1 VYSLELVVSPRG
13 GVFKYSDQLPAL
25 VCEGLSY
32 EALLERAYKLL
43 PPRKARGERLELEP
57 PEVVTVG
64 KRTFIANFK
73 RICDTLNRD
82 PRLVLRFLLRELGAS
97 GNIEGDAA
105 VIYGVVTRKM
115 VKELIDM
122 FVKNYVIC
130 PVCGGPDTVLTREE
144 RKLMQLRCTA
154 CGATTPVK
162 PF

>member
-1 VYSLELVVSPRG
+1 VSG
-13 GVFKYSDQLPAL
+13 D
-25 VCEGLSY
+25 LSY

-43 PPRKARGERLELEP
+43 PPRRIRRERLEVEP

-64 KRTFIANFK
+64 KRTFITNFK

-82 PRLVLRFLLRELGAS
+82 PRLVLRFLLKELGAS

-105 VIYGVVTRKM
+105 VIYGVAARKI
-115 VKELIDM
+115 VKDLIDV
-122 FVKNYVIC
+122 FVKNYVNC
-130 PVCGGPDTVLTREE
+130 PVCGSPDTILIREE
-144 RKLMQLRCTA
+144 RKFMQLRCTA